1 MLKALAFP
9 DGPKKRSVWEWPFPN
24 RPFFPPCL
32 TVISTGAQV
41 VPTYLTYTSPQLYN
55 TTTLQGHNSTT
66 VRIVITILVT
76 TTTLLIQTTTS
87 LQHYNSTKPQI
98 KTLKLLKYST
108 VTQYSPCTVSGL
120 LLLLI
125 LLNTMKD

>member
-1 MLKALAFP
+1 MDLKKKVCLGMAI
-9 DGPKKRSVWEWPFPN
+9 PKQT
-24 RPFFPPCL
+24 FFPPCL

-41 VPTYLTYTSPQLYN
+41 VPTYLTHTSPQLYN

-66 VRIVITILVT
+66 VRIVITVLVT
-76 TTTLLIQTTTS
+76 TTTLLIQTTTF

-98 KTLKLLKYST
+98 KTLILLKYST

-125 LLNTMKD
+125 LLNTIKD